1 METADVNHKSMKET
15 IEIPKQEFGHA
26 KALAFNAYSIELW
39 VPHEIFLTWWS
50 FAAFWVKV
58 FFILKIEERV
68 EHNWKRGHGNVV
80 QLINEGLVERLS
92 GKHGFETKVELSC
105 DVENIF
111 VESVQNEI
119 RVPAIGLATVYK
131 HQSLKELELTNR
143 VISASSGLLA
153 FFSKNTDSDM
163 CLKNHVYVICPVTDR
178 ERYFLRES
186 LFYQIY
192 NVGFLFWWYST
203 G

>member
-1 METADVNHKSMKET
+1 M
-15 IEIPKQEFGHA
+15 
-26 KALAFNAYSIELW
+26 
-39 VPHEIFLTWWS
+39 
-50 FAAFWVKV
+50 
-58 FFILKIEERV
+58 
-68 EHNWKRGHGNVV
+68 
-80 QLINEGLVERLS
+80 INEGLVERLS

-111 VESVQNEI
+111 VESVQDEI

-192 NVGFLFWWYST
+192 NVGFLFW
-203 G
+203 